1 MNHDYV
7 SCFAEYIK
15 GMLDARDALG
25 YAREPHAATLLSFD
39 KYCSMQHPDCV
50 ELTEHLVMPW
60 VLKDG
65 NDTKGIK
72 GRASAIRL
80 LAQYMNISGQEA
92 YVLPDR
98 YFGNPKPK
106 ETYIF
111 FR

>member
-50 ELTEHLVMPW
+50 ELTE
-60 VLKDG
+60 
-65 NDTKGIK
+65 
-72 GRASAIRL
+72 
-80 LAQYMNISGQEA
+80 
-92 YVLPDR
+92 
-98 YFGNPKPK
+98 
-106 ETYIF
+106 
-111 FR
+111 

>member
-50 ELTEHLVMPW
+50 ELTEHLVMLPR
-60 VLKDG
+60 L
-65 NDTKGIK
+65 
-72 GRASAIRL
+72 RA
-80 LAQYMNISGQEA
+80 YMGH
-92 YVLPDR
+92 YTL
-98 YFGNPKPK
+98 K
-106 ETYIF
+106 ETAYYVHLLPENLSKNRGIDWEAF
-111 FR
+111 SEIIPEVEPWQE